1 MAKRLSNIFDLI
13 LKSFIRHVKSNIK
26 NNIEFLKTCKR
37 NITDDTVLITF
48 DVFNFLTN
56 IIHEQ

>member
-1 MAKRLSNIFDLI
+1 MARRLSNILD
-13 LKSFIRHVKSNIK
+13 LKSFIKHVKSNIK
-26 NNIEFLKTCKR
+26 NNIEFLKACKR

-56 IIHEQ
+56 ILHEQ

>member
-1 MAKRLSNIFDLI
+1 MARRLSNILN
-13 LKSFIRHVKSNIK
+13 LKSFIKHVKSNIK

-56 IIHEQ
+56 ILHEQ

>member
-1 MAKRLSNIFDLI
+1 MARRLSNILD
-13 LKSFIRHVKSNIK
+13 LKSFIKHVKSNIK

-37 NITDDTVLITF
+37 NITDDTLLITF

-56 IIHEQ
+56 ILHEQ